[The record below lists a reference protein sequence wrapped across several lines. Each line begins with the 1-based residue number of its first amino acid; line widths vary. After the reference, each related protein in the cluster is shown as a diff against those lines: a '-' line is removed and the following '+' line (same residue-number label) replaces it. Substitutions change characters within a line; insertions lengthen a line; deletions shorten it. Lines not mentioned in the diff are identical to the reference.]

1 MDIDRLNWEK
11 LNGLIPAVVQDWDS
25 GRVLMLGFMNNLA
38 LKKTLETSR
47 VTFWSRSRQVLW
59 TKGETSG
66 NYLEIKEI
74 RIDCDGDTLLIL
86 VVPKGPVCHRGSVTC
101 FGSDDEFV
109 ALEFLAYLEQLIKS
123 RRQQMPV
130 DSYTTKLFSLGL
142 GGIAKKVGEEAV
154 EVVLSVAEN
163 RRRSVEE
170 MADLF
175 YHSLVFLAQREVS
188 LSTVIAELRERHLK
202 RGVKE

>member
-1 MDIDRLNWEK
+1 M
-11 LNGLIPAVVQDWDS
+11 
-25 GRVLMLGFMNNLA
+25 
-38 LKKTLETSR
+38 
-47 VTFWSRSRQVLW
+47 
-59 TKGETSG
+59 
-66 NYLEIKEI
+66 
-74 RIDCDGDTLLIL
+74 
-86 VVPKGPVCHRGSVTC
+86 
-101 FGSDDEFV
+101 
-109 ALEFLAYLEQLIKS
+109 EFLAYLEQLIKS

-130 DSYTTKLFSLGL
+130 DSYTTKLFSLWL

-175 YHSLVFLAQREVS
+175 YHSLVFLTQREVS